1 MGWFK
6 NLTKFVARVDRALS
20 PQHKFVQ
27 DKITEKVFHGNQ
39 QAALNTGHAI
49 GVSVVDYFFPG
60 VGSALNATDQYQ
72 DGNYKGGNLSL
83 VSASFQGWASGAFS
97 GSSSTGAA
105 GTTPAG
111 YDSTTLGTG
120 LKSTSGYTGAG
131 FDTATGAGISGSL
144 NTSANFVTATDYAN
158 ALNTLDNSVVGFT
171 SDDLGSGITASDA
184 KEVGATNLTVKD
196 VRQGT
201 NYKKVL
207 GSAGIKAYQLLTRDG
222 EVKAAYYGAG
232 SQMQELP
239 QSKINYQFSAPN
251 FISAIPSNAA
261 DDARGMALA
270 AMNSEH
276 ANNRR
281 NALVLIACVSLLYFG
296 VIK

>member
-6 NLTKFVARVDRALS
+6 NLTKFVAKVDRALS

-27 DKITEKVFHGNQ
+27 DKITAQVFHGND
-39 QAALNTGHAI
+39 QAALNTAHGL
-49 GVSVVDYFFPG
+49 GVGVLDFFYPG
-60 VGSALNATDQYQ
+60 LGSALNATDQYQ

-83 VSASFQGWASGAFS
+83 VSAGFQSWASGSYS
-97 GSSSTGAA
+97 GSTPNTAPTS
-105 GTTPAG
+105 TPAG
-111 YDSTTLGTG
+111 YDATTLGTG

-131 FDTATGAGISGSL
+131 FDASTGAGISGSL
-144 NTSANFVTATDYAN
+144 NTSATFVSSADYAN
-158 ALNTLDNSVVGFT
+158 AFNTLDNSVVGFT
-171 SDDLGSGITASDA
+171 SEDLGAGITASDA
-184 KEVGATNLTVKD
+184 QAVGAKNLTVRD
-196 VRQGT
+196 VRQGI
-201 NYKKVL
+201 NYKKAI
-207 GSAGIKAYQLLTRDG
+207 AGAGVKLYDLVTRDG
-222 EVKAAYYGAG
+222 QTLATFGNN
-232 SQMQELP
+232 QMPELP
-239 QSKINYQFSAPN
+239 RSSINYQFSAPN